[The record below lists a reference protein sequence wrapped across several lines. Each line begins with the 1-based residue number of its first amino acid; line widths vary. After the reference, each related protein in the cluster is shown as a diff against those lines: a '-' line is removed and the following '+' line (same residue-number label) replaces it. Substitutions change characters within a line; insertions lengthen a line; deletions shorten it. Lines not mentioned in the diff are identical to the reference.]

1 MPEVPSP
8 ENLMDWTE
16 IVEKAANMDLPPAMK
31 AMITFRREEIP
42 SAFYRVFSVSD
53 FVLFFKQK
61 LQFRPVDVDF
71 ILKHDAVDTK
81 PHHDQFKTYVWIK
94 TNENIGT
101 FHYYNRLIL
110 FQGMIPAYT
119 LLLQPIFQ
127 TLQ

>member
-1 MPEVPSP
+1 
-8 ENLMDWTE
+8 
-16 IVEKAANMDLPPAMK
+16 
-31 AMITFRREEIP
+31 MIL
-42 SAFYRVFSVSD
+42 YC
-53 FVLFFKQK
+53 FFKQK

-127 TLQ
+127 TLQWLKRLFDLTAGSATVWPP